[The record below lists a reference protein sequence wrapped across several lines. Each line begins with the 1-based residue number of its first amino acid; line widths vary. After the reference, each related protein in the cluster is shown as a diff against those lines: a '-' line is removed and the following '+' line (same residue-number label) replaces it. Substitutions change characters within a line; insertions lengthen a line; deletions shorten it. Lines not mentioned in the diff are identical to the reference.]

1 MVEEDLNALVVLV
14 DWESAV
20 GKCPPG
26 VSVAAAVKGSASHDA
41 VEVGPEGPYENPEDF
56 EDRPAVVL
64 TRVVLALSDKC

>member
-1 MVEEDLNALVVLV
+1 MEDLNALVVLV

-26 VSVAAAVKGSASHDA
+26 VSVVAAVKRSAFHDA
-41 VEVGPEGPYENPEDF
+41 VGVVPEEPYGSLEDF

-64 TRVVLALSDKC
+64 ARVVLALSDMC